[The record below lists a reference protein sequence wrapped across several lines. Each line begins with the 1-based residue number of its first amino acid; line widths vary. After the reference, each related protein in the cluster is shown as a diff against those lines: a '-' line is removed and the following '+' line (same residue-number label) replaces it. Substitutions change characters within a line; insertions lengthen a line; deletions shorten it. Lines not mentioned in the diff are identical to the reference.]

1 MTAAEGFRR
10 DPAATR
16 EHSSLENRTTVPL
29 TVSQTSADESSCTH
43 TSICSFFYYCKDKK
57 RRKKGSGSSLASF
70 PAVRFQDNR
79 CWNHVKD
86 SCSSSA
92 GGEMHGRDSARPAQD
107 A

>member
-10 DPAATR
+10 DPAVTR

-57 RRKKGSGSSLASF
+57 EKKKKDQGHLWLPFQQSDSRII
-70 PAVRFQDNR
+70 AV
-79 CWNHVKD
+79 
-86 SCSSSA
+86 
-92 GGEMHGRDSARPAQD
+92 GIT
-107 A
+107 